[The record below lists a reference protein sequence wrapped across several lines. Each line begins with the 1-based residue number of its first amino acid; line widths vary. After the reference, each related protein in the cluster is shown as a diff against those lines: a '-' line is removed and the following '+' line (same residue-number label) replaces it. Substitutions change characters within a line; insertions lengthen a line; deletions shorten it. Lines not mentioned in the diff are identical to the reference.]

1 MEQQHSV
8 TEENYIKAI
17 FHLSQGTDEA
27 VSTNAIAEAVGASAA
42 SVTDMMKRLR
52 EKGIIEYERY
62 RGVRLSSSGDFAA
75 RQLVRRHR
83 LWEVFLK
90 EKLGFSWDE
99 VHDVAEQLEHIKSD
113 LLIDRLDSL
122 LAYPRFDPH
131 GDPIPD
137 PQGKMGKLSPV
148 RLSSLRQGES
158 SLVQAVSDT
167 SAAFLQY
174 LDHLKIGIGSYI
186 VVCEI
191 YEYDKSI
198 LIETTDGRRFS
209 ISSKAADNLVVN
221 EPSGEKMNR

>member
-1 MEQQHSV
+1 VEQQHSV

-17 FHLSQGTDEA
+17 FHLSQETDEA
-27 VSTNAIAEAVGASAA
+27 VSTNAIAEMVGASAA

-52 EKGIIEYERY
+52 EKRIIEYERY
-62 RGVRLSSSGDFAA
+62 RGVRLTSSGDAIA

-99 VHDVAEQLEHIKSD
+99 VHEIAEQLEHIKSD

-137 PQGKMGKLSPV
+137 SQGKMGQLSPV
-148 RLSSLRQGES
+148 RLSSLRPGDQS
-158 SLVQAVSDT
+158 SVQAVADT
-167 SAAFLQY
+167 SVIFLQY
-174 LDHLKIGIGSYI
+174 LDQLKIGIGSSLI
-186 VVCEI
+186 VCEI
-191 YEYDKSI
+191 HEYDKSI
-198 LIETTDGRRFS
+198 LIETSDGRRLT
-209 ISSKAADNLVVN
+209 ISSKAADNLVVR
-221 EPSGEKMNR
+221 EPSADK